1 MARIVK
7 NGISYTTDAS
17 SLTTGSTTIK
27 QTSGVLEAKA
37 SYVRGDASTGN
48 IVDGVFK
55 IFSGTTDPSASLGQ
69 NGDIYLK
76 RVSG

>member
-7 NGISYTTDAS
+7 NGVSYTQDAAA
-17 SLTTGSTTIK
+17 LTTNSGTIK
-27 QTSGVLEAKA
+27 QTNGVLESKA

-55 IFSGTTDPSASLGQ
+55 IFSGTADPSASLGQ

-76 RVSG
+76 RVSS

>member
-7 NGISYTTDAS
+7 NGVSYTQDAS
-17 SLTTGSTTIK
+17 TLTTGSTTLT
-27 QTSGVLEAKA
+27 QNSGVLESKA

-48 IVDGVFK
+48 IVSGVFK
-55 IFSGTTDPSASLGQ
+55 IFSGTTDPDTSLGQ

-76 RVSG
+76 RVSS

>member
-7 NGISYTTDAS
+7 NGISYSKDAS
-17 SLTTGSTTIK
+17 ALTNNSGTIT
-27 QTSGVLEAKA
+27 QSNGILESKA

-55 IFSGTTDPSASLGQ
+55 IFSGTADPSASLGQ

-76 RVSG
+76 RVSS

>member
-7 NGISYTTDAS
+7 NGISYSKDAAG
-17 SLTTGSTTIK
+17 LINGSTTLT
-27 QTSGVLEAKA
+27 QNSGVLEAKA

-76 RVSG
+76 RVSS

>member
-7 NGISYTTDAS
+7 NGISYSKDAAGLINGS
-17 SLTTGSTTIK
+17 ATLT
-27 QTSGVLEAKA
+27 QNSGVLESKA